1 MVSEMNVAYSAPK
14 TVREIAAVFLC
25 LSTSRDQ
32 MLPARVSYWVDRL
45 GDQPLADLSPDDV
58 DAILAELE
66 TVPGENGRLKSGST
80 INRYRMAMQAVI
92 KFARQKRLLP
102 RGWVSPFADI
112 PQHKENPGRVRFL
125 TEDEERRLMDAA
137 RLQTWVLLPLLIRLA
152 IVTGLRRGAL
162 LGLRWADL
170 VLDADDPHVV
180 VARTKN
186 GDEHHSPLTPN
197 LVEALEAFRR
207 VGFRADDLIFT
218 GKDLSKPH
226 DFRHGFVEARKL
238 AGLGPD
244 VTFHTL
250 RHTSCS
256 RLAAAGKDI
265 LEIATHAG
273 HRSLSMTKRYSHLS
287 IKGRAKTIKEVF
299 GNESTYR

>member
-1 MVSEMNVAYSAPK
+1 MNVAYSAPK
-14 TVREIAAVFLC
+14 TVREIAAVFLS

-32 MLPARVSYWVDRL
+32 MLPARVNYWVARL
-45 GDQPLADLSPDDV
+45 GDNPLAEITPEDI

-66 TVPGENGRLKSGST
+66 TVPAANGRLRSGPT
-80 INRYRMAMQAVI
+80 CNRYRMAMQALI
-92 KFARQKRLLP
+92 KYARQKRLLP
-102 RGWVSPFADI
+102 RGWPSPFADI

-125 TEDEERRLMDAA
+125 SEDEEKRLMVAA

-162 LGLRWADL
+162 LGLRWGD
-170 VLDADDPHVV
+170 VILDAADPHLV

-186 GDEHHSPLTPN
+186 GDEHHSPLTPD
-197 LVEALEAFRR
+197 LVSEFERMHRIGA
-207 VGFRADDLIFT
+207 RADDLIFT
-218 GKDLSKPH
+218 GKYTNQPH
-226 DFRHGFVEARKL
+226 NFRHGFLQACLE
-238 AGLGPD
+238 AGLGRD

-273 HRSLSMTKRYSHLS
+273 HRSLTMTRRYSHLS
-287 IKGRAKTIKEVF
+287 IKGRAKTINEVF
-299 GNESTYR
+299 ANV